1 MGIEDL
7 KSPARLLNRDQV
19 NKRGLD
25 LSKKVLWVRVQ
36 LRFFL
41 KPAHQI
47 GGTYDGTDHFGPPT
61 LNPNPTKIFQ

>member
-1 MGIEDL
+1 MEIKYI
-7 KSPARLLNRDQV
+7 KSAARVLNRDCV

-47 GGTYDGTDHFGPPT
+47 GGTYNKNEYF
-61 LNPNPTKIFQ
+61 

>member
-1 MGIEDL
+1 MGIEYL
-7 KSPARLLNRDQV
+7 KIPVRLLDRDQV
-19 NKRGLD
+19 KKGGLD

-61 LNPNPTKIFQ
+61 LDQNPTKIFK